1 MLRVS
6 AGPSAVLASTP
17 SSTRTPRSRRP
28 PRPRTLVRCFADGRC
43 AAARRSQLHAS
54 LHGTWHPD
62 GAFCLHLL
70 QAQPPVPLAAV
81 RVRRRHPAIDACPA
95 RRSGAVSLRTTM
107 ATKTSRLLCFS
118 LVSSFAFTCLALYAP
133 SKFKGLLFCVYAA
146 PDARNPAGTRRTR
159 VDAPAGGARSTRWPA
174 RRH

>member
-1 MLRVS
+1 MRGGGLDCCRGHPNVTLSCPPQGTETCSGSGKQHPEGRSPRASAVLRVS

-54 LHGTWHPD
+54 FHGIWHPD

-81 RVRRRHPAIDACPA
+81 RVRRRHPAIDAC
-95 RRSGAVSLRTTM
+95 RRITAKPR
-107 ATKTSRLLCFS
+107 SRQ
-118 LVSSFAFTCLALYAP
+118 LVP
-133 SKFKGLLFCVYAA
+133 R
-146 PDARNPAGTRRTR
+146 PDYLIGYR
-159 VDAPAGGARSTRWPA
+159 GGVVCIEM
-174 RRH
+174 